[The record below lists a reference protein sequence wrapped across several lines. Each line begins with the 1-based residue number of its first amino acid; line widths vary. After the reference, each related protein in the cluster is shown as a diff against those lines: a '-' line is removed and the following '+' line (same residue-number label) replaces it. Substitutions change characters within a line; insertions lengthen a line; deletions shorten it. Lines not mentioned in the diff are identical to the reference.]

1 MNIQE
6 QVISV
11 TGSVNFKPEKLF
23 IKQHIGTDQ
32 RFPVHLVQNLRFIPQ
47 MIVPF
52 LKNISVF
59 VHKETGLQI
68 RMCLYRTVYC
78 SCKSVQIYLFIQFQK
93 VGNVVNGGSHIC
105 STFNEDSLLRIGK
118 RIAVLFL
125 SLCCFSCTLNKVF
138 QHFNR
143 RMILD
148 I

>member
-1 MNIQE
+1 MNIKE

-23 IKQHIGTDQ
+23 IKQHIRPDQ
-32 RFPVHLVQNLRFIPQ
+32 RFPVHIVQDLRFITQ

-59 VHKETGLQI
+59 VHEEAGLQI
-68 RMCLYRTVYC
+68 RVCLYCTVNSC
-78 SCKSVQIYLFIQFQK
+78 CKSVQIHLFIQFQK

-105 STFNEDSLLRIGK
+105 GTFNEDSLLRIGK
-118 RIAVLFL
+118 RITVLFL

-138 QHFNR
+138 
-143 RMILD
+143 
-148 I
+148 